1 MKFTTAVRL
10 SLNNLM
16 TKKGRTLL
24 TSFAGSIGI
33 IGIALIL
40 SLSHGMQSYINR
52 VEEDTLSS
60 YPLTIQEASI
70 DVTSMLEAMMG
81 NGEKEEHN
89 EVEISYGS
97 YVWEFLENGDV
108 KVTGSVDGDF
118 KWYNKGEKPT
128 DYQTFVFD
136 KNQMKLLMEF
146 SDSSKSPI
154 IYDVLE
160 LSDTEMIL
168 RNSAKWLNLG
178 DGEVI
183 ITRTLTLKRIN

>member
-1 MKFTTAVRL
+1 MNKKFSTIIMLLCCILIVSCSNEDER
-10 SLNNLM
+10 NNLSVIG
-16 TKKGRTLL
+16 TWNATTLIEGAVYTDL
-24 TSFAGSIGI
+24 
-33 IGIALIL
+33 
-40 SLSHGMQSYINR
+40 
-52 VEEDTLSS
+52 
-60 YPLTIQEASI
+60 
-70 DVTSMLEAMMG
+70 
-81 NGEKEEHN
+81 EKEEHN
-89 EVEISYGS
+89 EVEISSGS
-97 YVWEFLENGDV
+97 YVWKFVGNGEI
-108 KVTGSVDGDF
+108 KVTGSVDGNF
-118 KWYNKGEKPT
+118 QWYNKGEKPT